1 MLFHAILL
9 CHANYLCVCAR
20 ARVCLLAA
28 QEQTPLLSRLLLCTK
43 YDSGIEKLVCEL
55 VLRPAA
61 TMDLTGLLLKADAR
75 GHTCVNAVFTAQ
87 CVDVLAFL
95 IERGYLKLMLGS
107 DDTRQVVYAPRGV
120 CVASVQLL

>member
-1 MLFHAILL
+1 MLLYYVMLIT
-9 CHANYLCVCAR
+9 CVCVCVRAR

-55 VLRPAA
+55 VLQPAA

-75 GHTCVNAVFTAQ
+75 GHTCINAMFTAQ

-107 DDTRQVVYAPRGV
+107 DDKCEVV
-120 CVASVQLL
+120 